1 MVSTDRMKGQTMKHI
16 MFTAMVS
23 LWATG
28 AIAHSPLAATVPANA
43 ATISKTPSEIVM
55 DFKGAIRLTRVSM
68 TQDDQPSVNLDLD
81 AFSGFVSDYAI
92 PVPPIGM
99 GNYLIEWRGLGADGH
114 PLKGSF
120 SFTVK

>member
-1 MVSTDRMKGQTMKHI
+1 MGSTDRMKGQTMKHI

-23 LWATG
+23 LWATN
-28 AIAHSPLAATVPANA
+28 AIAHSPLEATVPANE
-43 ATISKTPSEIVM
+43 ATVSKTPSEIVM

-68 TQDDQPSVNLDLD
+68 NQGNQPSVSLDLD
-81 AFSGFVSDYAI
+81 AFSGFASGYAI

-99 GNYLIEWRGLGADGH
+99 GNHLIEWRGLGADGH

-120 SFTVK
+120 SFTVE

>member
-1 MVSTDRMKGQTMKHI
+1 MGSTDRMKGQTMKHI

-23 LWATG
+23 LWATN
-28 AIAHSPLAATVPANA
+28 AIAHSPLEATVPANE
-43 ATISKTPSEIVM
+43 ATVSKTPSEIVL

-68 TQDDQPSVNLDLD
+68 TQGNQPSVSLDLD
-81 AFSGFVSDYAI
+81 AFSGFASDYAL